1 MEDKNKRISLW
12 AGLGLLGL
20 AGVATV
26 TGYAITQHR
35 LQKVAKLNRS
45 GLTMDLQGLR
55 HLIRQTAQGKWTN
68 SDGQTLLAIRRSVFA
83 RVASLEVAEPDMG
96 KLWARLLNY
105 LNLVMGYLGAGVADN
120 ADLLVAFEQALIRLE
135 AALDEHHPDVKAVTM
150 VLEEL
155 DRLI

>member
-1 MEDKNKRISLW
+1 MEDKNKKIGLW
-12 AGLGLLGL
+12 TGLGLLGL
-20 AGVATV
+20 AGVAATA
-26 TGYAITQHR
+26 GYVITQNR
-35 LQKVAKLNRS
+35 LQKVARLNHS

-55 HLIRQTAQGKWTN
+55 HLIRQTAQEKWTT

-83 RVASLEVAEPDMG
+83 RVASLEVAEPGLG

-105 LNLVMGYLGAGVADN
+105 LNLVMGYLGAGVTNN
-120 ADLLVAFEQALIRLE
+120 ADLLVAFEQALTRLE
-135 AALDEHHPDVKAVTM
+135 AALDEHRTDVKAVTL